1 MSKLRDTLTSQRLT
15 RRELLKFMGVSA
27 VGMALAACAPAAPA
41 PAAPAAPAE
50 EKQEEAP
57 AAAPEAKGKYEYW
70 TGWSGFEFDAL
81 QAIVDK
87 FNAAHPDIAFNMTT
101 VFGQYDKVLTA
112 IAGGTPPDVVS
123 AVWLHELVSM
133 AARKG
138 LMAITSY
145 AERDGITGEPYF
157 PNLWDAWHW
166 NGELWGL
173 AITANSNVI
182 AYRKDLFREV
192 GLDPEKPPKTIAE
205 LDVAAQKLDKFD
217 ENGNILRYGI
227 YPSGIWWWGNVFGGT
242 FFDEQNNKITANDEK
257 IVAALD
263 WMGGYAKRLDPT
275 KVAAFQQGFGD
286 YMSPQNAFFVG
297 KEAMTQVGEW
307 FISFVDKFAPGLEY
321 DFIPAPVPEGGR
333 EMCTTFGGS
342 IFTIPNG
349 VKNPDASWE
358 FIKFLSEDE
367 NMGEFCYVIHNV
379 PPKIAVAYQERFIG
393 DPKFKLAVDML
404 SGKNSFGPPK
414 TPVTSFYFT
423 KLGEAEDAVK
433 QGQKTAKEALD
444 EVVDLVTQELER
456 AMKRG

>member
-1 MSKLRDTLTSQRLT
+1 MSAEKTRLS
-15 RRELLKFMGVSA
+15 RRELLKLIGVTA
-27 VGMALAACAPAAPA
+27 AGATLAACAPAAPA
-41 PAAPAAPAE
+41 
-50 EKQEEAP
+50 AP
-57 AAAPEAKGKYEYW
+57 AAAPAEGAKEAAPAAAPAAGAKLEYW

-112 IAGGTPPDVVS
+112 IAGGNPPDVVS

-133 AARKG
+133 AGRKG
-138 LMAITSY
+138 LMPLTPY
-145 AERDGITGEPYF
+145 AEKDQITGDPYF

-166 NGELWGL
+166 KNELWGL

-182 AYRKDLFREV
+182 AYRKDLFAEV
-192 GLDPEKPPKTIAE
+192 GLDPEAPPKTIAE
-205 LDVAAQKLDKFD
+205 LDAAAMKLDKIAAD
-217 ENGNILRYGI
+217 GTIERYGI
-227 YPSGIWWWGNVFGGT
+227 YPGGISWWGNVFGGN
-242 FFDEQNNKITANDEK
+242 FFDEENGKITANDEP

-263 WMGGYAKRLDPT
+263 WMGQYAKRLDPT

-307 FISFVDKFAPGLEY
+307 FISFVDKFAPGLDY
-321 DFIPAPVPEGGR
+321 DFIAAPIPEGGR
-333 EMCTTFGGS
+333 ENCTNFGGS
-342 IFTIPNG
+342 IFTIPMG

-358 FIKFLSEDE
+358 FIKFLSADE

-379 PPKIAVAYQERFIG
+379 PPKTAVAYQERFIG
-393 DPKFKLAVDML
+393 DPKFKLAVDLL

-423 KLGEAEDAVK
+423 KLAEAEDAVK

-444 EVVDLVTQELER
+444 EVTQVTQEEYDR
-456 AMKRG
+456 AVQRG